1 MTVDDTNNNIQEG
14 EIVEATASSEN
25 SEALI
30 LLNIE
35 GLIKSNISKLDKLS
49 DELKKQNEMIQS
61 VLDNDPIYKEH
72 SEKAKEAARVKGNTK
87 KEILKRP
94 EVSHV
99 VQKANE
105 LKSEIKEIKESQSSY
120 LSEYQRLSGS
130 TEIETEDGQV
140 RQIIYVA
147 KLVKRA

>member
-1 MTVDDTNNNIQEG
+1 MTVDDNNNIQEG
-14 EIVEATASSEN
+14 EIVNSAPATDN
-25 SEALI
+25 SEAVI

-49 DELKKQNEMIQS
+49 EELKKQNEMVQG

-72 SEKAKEAARVKGNTK
+72 SEKAKEAARIKGNTK

-99 VQKANE
+99 VQKVNE
-105 LKSEIKEIKESQSSY
+105 LKSEIKEIRESQSSY

-130 TEIETEDGQV
+130 NEIETDDGSV

-147 KLVKRA
+147 KLVKRS

>member
-14 EIVEATASSEN
+14 EIVEATASSDN

-61 VLDNDPIYKEH
+61 VLDNDPTYKEH

-147 KLVKRA
+147 KLVRRA

>member
-1 MTVDDTNNNIQEG
+1 MTVDDNNNIQEG
-14 EIVEATASSEN
+14 EIVETPVSSEN

-30 LLNIE
+30 LLNLE

-61 VLDNDPIYKEH
+61 VLDNDPTYKEH
-72 SEKAKEAARVKGNTK
+72 SEKAKEAGRIKGNTK

-105 LKSEIKEIKESQSSY
+105 LKSEIKEIKDSQSSY

-147 KLVKRA
+147 KLVRRV

>member
-1 MTVDDTNNNIQEG
+1 MTVDDNNNIQEG
-14 EIVEATASSEN
+14 EIVESAAQTKN

-30 LLNIE
+30 LLNLE
-35 GLIKSNISKLDKLS
+35 GLIKSNIEKLDKLS
-49 DELKKQNEMIQS
+49 DELKKQNEIIQS
-61 VLDNDPIYKEH
+61 VLDNDSTYKEH
-72 SEKAKEAARVKGNTK
+72 SEKAKEAGRIKASTK

-94 EVSHV
+94 EASHV
-99 VQKANE
+99 AQKVNE
-105 LKSEIKEIKESQSSY
+105 LKSEIKEIKEFQSSY

-147 KLVKRA
+147 KLVKRG

>member
-1 MTVDDTNNNIQEG
+1 MTVDDNSNIQEG
-14 EIVEATASSEN
+14 EIVDNSPQAEN
-25 SEALI
+25 SEAVI
-30 LLNIE
+30 LLNME

-49 DELKKQNEMIQS
+49 EELKKQNEMVQS
-61 VLDNDPIYKEH
+61 VLDNDAIYKEH
-72 SEKAKEAARVKGNTK
+72 SEKSKEAAKIKGNTK

-99 VQKANE
+99 VQKVNE

-130 TEIETEDGQV
+130 NEIETDDGSV

-147 KLVKRA
+147 KLVKRS

>member
-1 MTVDDTNNNIQEG
+1 MTVDDNSNIQEG
-14 EIVEATASSEN
+14 EIVGNSPQTEN
-25 SEALI
+25 SEAVI

-49 DELKKQNEMIQS
+49 EELKKQNEMVQS

-72 SEKAKEAARVKGNTK
+72 SEKAKEAAKIKGNTK

-99 VQKANE
+99 VQKVNE

-130 TEIETEDGQV
+130 NEIETDDGLV

-147 KLVKRA
+147 KLVKRS

>member
-1 MTVDDTNNNIQEG
+1 MTMDDNNNIQEG
-14 EIVEATASSEN
+14 EIVDSAPATDN
-25 SEALI
+25 SEAVI

-49 DELKKQNEMIQS
+49 EELKKQNEMVQS

-72 SEKAKEAARVKGNTK
+72 SEKAKEAARIKGNTK

-99 VQKANE
+99 VQKVNE
-105 LKSEIKEIKESQSSY
+105 LKSEIKEIRESQSSY

-130 TEIETEDGQV
+130 NEIETDDGSV

-147 KLVKRA
+147 KLVKRS